1 MSKVTIQGVQLN
13 NVYGNQVFIPYS
25 VGMLGAYVQMNETI
39 NKKVDFKPFLYR
51 RDKLSTLVNAVDKVN
66 ILIHALL
73 AAFLCFNKPVVVSA
87 HH

>member
-66 ILIHALL
+66 ILA
-73 AAFLCFNKPVVVSA
+73 VSCYVWNWELS
-87 HH
+87 